1 MCERVRVRVRVRE
14 IKKDIQYEREQ
25 ILGGNRRIRIY
36 AEVLVWLYVRMHT
49 HYFSICIQRLSNGVI
64 VMWSVL
70 KRTPN
75 NIANQSKRLCRADWG
90 STTLNRLGF
99 SLNRPHKQIKRSDP
113 LPLCTHRLTLLP
125 TGLLSTTS
133 TPFSPRSPSLYLS
146 TGLPVCKHTGA
157 LQIPMSSC

>member
-1 MCERVRVRVRVRE
+1 MRER
-14 IKKDIQYEREQ
+14 EREQ
-25 ILGGNRRIRIY
+25 ILGGNRCIRIY
-36 AEVLVWLYVRMHT
+36 TKVLVWLYVRMHT
-49 HYFSICIQRLSNGVI
+49 HYFSLCIQRLSNGVI

-75 NIANQSKRLCRADWG
+75 NTANQSKRLCRADWG

-99 SLNRPHKQIKRSDP
+99 SLNRPYKQIKRFDP

-133 TPFSPRSPSLYLS
+133 IPLLTQISITLFVNRSVCLS
-146 TGLPVCKHTGA
+146 VCKHTGA